1 MAKQLASTP
10 NGRVKPVDRHTHAG
24 DDFFAMKS
32 FIFSLVSVLLFV
44 GCGKTQPSAPD
55 AAKVD
60 APDISILEAV
70 KGGNV
75 EIVKQH
81 LDAGT
86 DIEEKDDIWG
96 QRPLHQAI
104 DDGHAEIAKLLIESG
119 ANVNA
124 TNNFN
129 ATALH
134 GAASSGNKIVAEL
147 LIANG
152 ADVNAKFQGFETP
165 LDSAEE
171 LAGDETPE
179 MLAAKKEIANLLR
192 KLGGKTGIE
201 LMSAE
206 LKAAGN

>member
-1 MAKQLASTP
+1 
-10 NGRVKPVDRHTHAG
+10 
-24 DDFFAMKS
+24 MKYL
-32 FIFSLVSVLLFV
+32 FITIAALVLV
-44 GCGKTQPSAPD
+44 GCGESQPT
-55 AAKVD
+55 AK
-60 APDISILEAV
+60 APDISIHEAARD
-70 KGGNV
+70 GNI
-75 EIVKQH
+75 EAVKQH
-81 LDAGT
+81 LIAGT
-86 DIEEKDDIWG
+86 NINEKDDIWG

-104 DDGHAEIAKLLIESG
+104 AAGHAEIAKLLIESG

-129 ATALH
+129 ATPLGLAADKSESIVKLLIDNGADVNAKNTMGTTALH